1 MSRNNENKISENT
14 HLHMQS
20 NESPPPLE
28 RSLSEILLERT
39 PSETEQEEPM
49 DTEAVLEHLMD
60 LEEDPVSPVAKKMR
74 QANEEP
80 EAGSTSEMTESG
92 VQSDSRTSSRAPS
105 PAASE
110 VQNPVHNPKEA
121 KEEPTA
127 GSTSEMT
134 ESRVQSDFRA
144 SSRASGTATSE
155 IEILIPDSENKA
167 KEVSTAGSTSE
178 MTESRVQSD
187 SGASSRAPGP
197 AVLTISASEPDLV
210 LPERKLPKNLV
221 EKEHHPW
228 ENNYNK
234 DLGHVPKN
242 VAKAIAA
249 SATIEDVQEFRNKSV
264 QWARAVTPSGGPTLK
279 GRFVEEMKTIKSRP
293 QTPGVIYI
301 LKSSNGNLWLATP
314 LNLEVSHPDRP
325 DLHGAYLSTFSEDL
339 LNGTQLHH
347 NNFVLGDAVYVT
359 EMRPRPKRE
368 TEDIATHWKDVHAKE
383 TKGFWDISK
392 FYILE
397 RTYKDA
403 LTSRMPHNKKNS
415 KNTMVTASGVNV
427 PISVR
432 IELYHAAKIPN
443 VPNAKARGRIY
454 LPSLQPGQPL
464 SSIIPGKPRNMVL
477 ARTCD
482 KETFTTVYPSVLS
495 FQHVSAEE
503 AESLRH
509 PDVFKDWTPQ
519 KPDPLRA
526 MIRSTFLAFSG
537 TLAVANQD
545 KDLQPKVTIVDNV
558 SWVRGRPVVSCDIR
572 SLYGQPHPEKWT
584 RGTKLV
590 METADR
596 PFDVEIESSTP
607 DLGKI
612 TLTLRPMS
620 SKPTVGD
627 SARNWKGQQ
636 VILAQQ
642 LENNK
647 RSFQTFPLV
656 RDFQEMRKDAPIRLL
671 LEAVLGG
678 NKIARQEVRDQEVKV
693 ALEGC
698 PLTAEQKNYVN
709 GFVRSNHPAVVADSP
724 FGTGKTYLII
734 VALRLAALE
743 LEKDKLHMA
752 TAVTNGAVAALVST
766 FLKFPED
773 KKIRALRVIS
783 PSNHDQIE
791 EKVRTPIDYP
801 TLAISTLLDY
811 VKKVDSETGEDR
823 VPCHLARTAVQHLVR
838 DNASALDGWCPKN
851 KELQSVFQTKE
862 EPSSSCW
869 STFLRIYKPNVL
881 FGTAASMIEFL
892 YDGPLKNH
900 RNTIITNQI
909 DEASQ
914 FPMHQL
920 ITLGS
925 LCPNA
930 RYALIG
936 DVRQLAPYAH
946 TGLSNE
952 FKKIAVGALLESA
965 AKSIPVFS
973 IMTVRRCPQKL
984 TQVCSDL
991 FYGGK
996 LKSARSSTESNPY
1009 TECLGIESKFPIQI
1023 ITTEGED
1030 QLAGTSR
1037 LNVEE
1042 AGIAAAIVKKI
1053 QGAHPSKTVAVLTFY
1068 KAQCGHLSRMDALNN
1083 SFVGTIDASQGLE
1096 FDVTIVLTT
1105 KSSDFNSKDAREDQ
1119 TSFVEDV
1126 RRINVA
1132 LSRAKGQVF
1141 VLLNRKAAETSKIWN
1156 LFFRKVPKGSTHQ
1169 GSRFVQH

>member
-1 MSRNNENKISENT
+1 MKILQLLMATYPRNSPRPAPPPQVRWAPMVQITAHVSLCPGNPLVRVTLDLTPFERETYGTRPLQTFEMMDYRLVPCRPRAPAIVHPANAGVRAETFTGSTQTWVRRRAAENHGLRCCCDAMYSHPERRHDSKGMCTAWAVGQMIAEKIWAGDDIKPPMVHEPHPTTPPHNRRLWAPIVEIRVTVYRHRCGISVEAAVNQSPFGPVLQLADRVRFYHILDNQLWSVFENPFGLLLADDPRKRFLFLFFTSFRTSFHSESHHSLFSLLVFLFSLLLPFIFLYIHRTHSRTVHSTLAHRAISRNNENKISENT

-92 VQSDSRTSSRAPS
+92 VQSDSRASSRAPS

-121 KEEPTA
+121 KEEPT
-127 GSTSEMT
+127 T
-134 ESRVQSDFRA
+134 
-144 SSRASGTATSE
+144 
-155 IEILIPDSENKA
+155 
-167 KEVSTAGSTSE
+167 GSTSE

-249 SATIEDVQEFRNKSV
+249 STTIEDVQEFRNKSV

-339 LNGTQLHH
+339 LN
-347 NNFVLGDAVYVT
+347 
-359 EMRPRPKRE
+359 
-368 TEDIATHWKDVHAKE
+368 
-383 TKGFWDISK
+383 
-392 FYILE
+392 
-397 RTYKDA
+397 
-403 LTSRMPHNKKNS
+403 
-415 KNTMVTASGVNV
+415 
-427 PISVR
+427 
-432 IELYHAAKIPN
+432 
-443 VPNAKARGRIY
+443 
-454 LPSLQPGQPL
+454 
-464 SSIIPGKPRNMVL
+464 
-477 ARTCD
+477 
-482 KETFTTVYPSVLS
+482 
-495 FQHVSAEE
+495 
-503 AESLRH
+503 
-509 PDVFKDWTPQ
+509 
-519 KPDPLRA
+519 
-526 MIRSTFLAFSG
+526 
-537 TLAVANQD
+537 
-545 KDLQPKVTIVDNV
+545 
-558 SWVRGRPVVSCDIR
+558 
-572 SLYGQPHPEKWT
+572 
-584 RGTKLV
+584 
-590 METADR
+590 
-596 PFDVEIESSTP
+596 
-607 DLGKI
+607 
-612 TLTLRPMS
+612 
-620 SKPTVGD
+620 
-627 SARNWKGQQ
+627 
-636 VILAQQ
+636 
-642 LENNK
+642 
-647 RSFQTFPLV
+647 
-656 RDFQEMRKDAPIRLL
+656 
-671 LEAVLGG
+671 
-678 NKIARQEVRDQEVKV
+678 
-693 ALEGC
+693 
-698 PLTAEQKNYVN
+698 
-709 GFVRSNHPAVVADSP
+709 
-724 FGTGKTYLII
+724 
-734 VALRLAALE
+734 
-743 LEKDKLHMA
+743 
-752 TAVTNGAVAALVST
+752 
-766 FLKFPED
+766 
-773 KKIRALRVIS
+773 
-783 PSNHDQIE
+783 
-791 EKVRTPIDYP
+791 
-801 TLAISTLLDY
+801 
-811 VKKVDSETGEDR
+811 
-823 VPCHLARTAVQHLVR
+823 VQHLVR
-838 DNASALDGWCPKN
+838 DNANALDGWCPKN

-996 LKSARSSTESNPY
+996 LKSARSSTEPNPY

-1083 SFVGTIDASQGLE
+1083 SFVGTIDASQGME

-1105 KSSDFNSKDAREDQ
+1105 KSSDFNSKDAKEDQ
-1119 TSFVEDV
+1119 ATFVEDV

-1156 LFFRKVPKGSTHQ
+1156 LFFRKVPKGATHR